1 MKKITNKALII
12 AATIVLVS
20 VIVATLILLHKMN
33 KQNTSDIVY
42 EQEKDTAC
50 IEKTEVNFLNG
61 LYYKKEEKHSACEE
75 DTIEIDVPK

>member
-50 IEKTEVNFLNG
+50 IEKTEVKYLNG
-61 LYYKKEEKHSACEE
+61 LIHIKQEKHSACKV
-75 DTIEIDVPK
+75 DTVEVNVPK